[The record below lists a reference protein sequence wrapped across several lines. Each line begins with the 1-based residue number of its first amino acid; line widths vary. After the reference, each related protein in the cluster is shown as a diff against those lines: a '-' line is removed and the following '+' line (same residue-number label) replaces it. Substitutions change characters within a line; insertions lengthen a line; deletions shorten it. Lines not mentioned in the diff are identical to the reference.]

1 MSDQLLQMQEMLKK
15 SLVTI
20 KRLESELEAS
30 KKHVSNIPIAIVGVG
45 VRLPGGITHTEQL
58 WDTLVQKSDKI
69 TTIPSSRWDNSKIY
83 DEDPLKPGK
92 TNANHGGFLTN
103 DVTAWDAEYFGT
115 VPREAKSID
124 PLQRMILEVTLEA
137 FESAGIAS
145 DSLKGSKTGVYIA
158 LGNSDY
164 MSARLR
170 SGNLEDVDVYDTTG
184 IPFATAAGRLSYLY
198 DFRGPNFALDAAC
211 ASSIVGLHLAS
222 EDLKAKRADH
232 AVVAAANLI
241 LTPELYVGLS
251 KLGSLSTEGKCK
263 AFDEHADG
271 YVRGEG
277 CGVVILKRL
286 EDAERDNDNILCIIK
301 GSSVKHDGT
310 SNGFTAPN
318 PEAQVAVIQEALE
331 VSGVL
336 PEEVSF
342 VEAHGIGNKFTD
354 AMEIQAIE
362 NGYKHRNNPIYIGSL
377 KPNIGHLE
385 AAIGMGMLFKVIETL
400 KHHQIAPN
408 IHITTP
414 NTDIDWEHV
423 HAKIPT
429 ETIDWKGSSQ
439 MKVAINLSGYSGTNV
454 HMIFE
459 EAPKKESKGLPPT
472 YPLNVFYLS
481 SKSLAGLKALAQKYL
496 DEQENWKTLPFHNIC
511 YTLQTGRNHYDYKL
525 AIVASS
531 IETVLE
537 ALQSYTS
544 GENHKSLIVNDP
556 ENIPAKD
563 SAFLFTGQGAQY
575 YDMCKNYY
583 EQEPVFKA
591 AFDQCNKILSAHLP
605 ISIKDILFNHE
616 DQTLINQTQYTQP
629 GLFVVEYALA
639 KLWQS
644 FGIQPSAVFGHSVGE
659 FVALTIAE
667 AIHLE
672 DALRL
677 IAARGKF
684 MQSLPEDIGAM
695 AAVIAS
701 VEEIQPHLSGYE
713 GKVSIAAANS
723 PKSTTIS
730 GEKEAIQ
737 IVIERLKEAK
747 IKAIPLTVS
756 HAFHSH
762 LMDPILQ
769 DFENEVAKT
778 PFHTPQIPVISNV
791 LNRELTISDL
801 TPSYFSNHLRRTVR
815 FEENM
820 QFAHQ
825 ELGIEIFIET
835 GPNPTLAGLGK
846 QSIANPTITWVH
858 SAKKGSDDITCLMMA
873 LAQLSL
879 SGIKVNWQQLYAG
892 KTVEKVSM
900 PTYAWQRKSYWYDPV
915 RINYA
920 ATTQSNITD
929 KASKDGYK
937 IAHTSGPLTRETF
950 YQIMHKEGNRVLGLE
965 KSAKLDD
972 HKSLRDQGF
981 DSMMSGE
988 YLTALEKY
996 LNTTLDIS
1004 LLHIYINLHDLHDYL
1019 CKKYIDN
1026 STGGV
1031 LMNDIILGNVLEDE
1045 EEEGNWHDVKPTDGW
1060 LLRLFKR
1067 IDAKLPTINN

>member
-1 MSDQLLQMQEMLKK
+1 MSEQLLQMQEMLKK

-20 KRLESELEAS
+20 KRLEAELEAS
-30 KKHVSNIPIAIVGVG
+30 KKNTPNVPIAVVGVG
-45 VRLPGGITHTEQL
+45 ARLPGGITNTELL

-69 TTIPSSRWDNSKIY
+69 TTIPKSRWDNSKIY
-83 DEDPLKPGK
+83 DADPLKPGK

-103 DVTAWDAEYFGT
+103 DVTEWDAEYFGI

-170 SGNLEDVDVYDTTG
+170 SGHLEDVDVYDTTG

-222 EDLKAKRADH
+222 EDLKTGRADC

-251 KLGSLSTEGKCK
+251 KLGSLSSEGKCK

-286 EDAERDNDNILCIIK
+286 ADAEKDNDNILCIIK

-318 PEAQVAVIQEALE
+318 PEAQIAVIKEALE
-331 VSGVL
+331 ISGVN

-362 NGYKHRNNPIYIGSL
+362 NGYKHRNSPIYIGSL

-408 IHITTP
+408 IHISTP
-414 NTDIDWEHV
+414 NTDIDWEQI
-423 HAKIPT
+423 HARIPT
-429 ETIDWKGSSQ
+429 ETIKWKGTHP

-459 EAPKKESKGLPPT
+459 EPPQKVANDSFPT
-472 YPLNVFYLS
+472 YPVNVFCLS
-481 SKSLAGLKALAQKYL
+481 AKSVESLKELAQKYIG
-496 DEQENWKTLPFHNIC
+496 EENWKTAPFHSVC
-511 YTLQTGRNHYDYKL
+511 YTLQTGRNHYEHTL
-525 AIVASS
+525 AIVAADAA
-531 IETVLE
+531 TVVD
-537 ALQSYTS
+537 ALQAFVV
-544 GENHKSLIVNDP
+544 GENHKSLIVSDT
-556 ENIPAKD
+556 ENMPAKD
-563 SAFLFTGQGAQY
+563 IAFMFTGQGAQY
-575 YDMCKNYY
+575 FSMCKGYY
-583 EQEPVFKA
+583 DQEPVFKA
-591 AFDQCNKILSAHLP
+591 AFDQCDEILKAYLP
-605 ISIKDILFNHE
+605 ISIKDILFHAE
-616 DQTLINQTQYTQP
+616 DQDLINQTQYTQP

-644 FGIQPSAVFGHSVGE
+644 LGMEPAVVFGHSVGE
-659 FVALTIAE
+659 FVALTLAE
-667 AIHLE
+667 ALHLE

-677 IAARGKF
+677 IAARGKH
-684 MQSLPEDIGAM
+684 MQSLPEGVGAM

-701 VEEIQPHLSGYE
+701 VEDIQPFMQDYAD
-713 GKVSIAAANS
+713 KVSIAASNS

-730 GEKEAIQ
+730 GEKDAVQ
-737 IVIERLKEAK
+737 AVVDRLKEAK
-747 IKAIPLTVS
+747 IKAISLTVS

-762 LMDPILQ
+762 LMDPILSAFQ
-769 DFENEVAKT
+769 EEVAKT
-778 PFHTPQIPVISNV
+778 QFHTPQIPVISNV
-791 LNRELTISDL
+791 LNREISLSDL
-801 TPSYFSNHLRRTVR
+801 TPSYFSNHLRGTVR
-815 FEENM
+815 FGENILY
-820 QFAHQ
+820 AHEQ
-825 ELGIEIFIET
+825 LGIEMFLET
-835 GPNPTLAGLGK
+835 GPNPTLVGLGK
-846 QSIANPTITWVH
+846 QSIDAPQTVWIH
-858 SAKKGSDDITCLMMA
+858 SAKKGTEDTHCMMLG
-873 LAQLSL
+873 LAQLAI
-879 SGIKVNWQQLYAG
+879 SGVKINWKQLYEG
-892 KTVEKVSM
+892 KHVTKINL
-900 PTYAWQRKSYWYDPV
+900 PTYAWQRKKYWYDPV
-915 RINYA
+915 RINYE
-920 ATTQSNITD
+920 TSNTSVIAD
-929 KASKDGYK
+929 KTNK
-937 IAHTSGPLTRETF
+937 IKVEQHEVSSVLTRETF

-996 LNTTLDIS
+996 LHTTLDIS
-1004 LLHIYINLHDLHDYL
+1004 LLHIYINIHDLHDYL
-1019 CKKYIDN
+1019 CKKYVDN
-1026 STGGV
+1026 SAGGV
-1031 LMNDIILGNVLEDE
+1031 LMNDIILGNVLEE
-1045 EEEGNWHDVKPTDGW
+1045 EEEDGDWHEIKPTDGW
-1060 LLRLFKR
+1060 LLRLFKKF
-1067 IDAKLPTINN
+1067 DAKLPSINN